1 MSCTTRH
8 GQYSSFFVGW
18 LKGYLTYMKLKFT
31 FILICLF
38 AGLLCKAQIQ
48 FIDEQNKLPIP
59 SVNVYD
65 GTGGLI
71 GFTNKNGVVRFLDN
85 GVKKQ
90 KLPLAVT
97 VQHISYETKSIS
109 LASLDGKQMY
119 SLAPRPLVLNEVA
132 VNTKPKEVVVL
143 KGYFRSLETFNHQHK
158 YFADGIV
165 EFFIPLK
172 KGKTKYRMVDYRVF
186 IDSTVVKDYNAK
198 MGPFFQIPR
207 FTEID
212 SRKLADRLNDLV
224 KENDRSNRIRLLKK
238 GNEVGYLTTDA
249 DRSNVQLYLD
259 KVLPDTVVNEKLFS
273 LEAKTFHE
281 VTIENYNAT
290 ELNSIT
296 PFNLTALYQ
305 NIVASLKRKKEYGHI
320 PCEMLNEFYIME
332 SRYITEEEYK
342 SNQKGLMKSIYT
354 TPQKSNCKTRFWE
367 KLEDYHIPVI
377 NDGLAKQL
385 GEDLQLIH

>member
-1 MSCTTRH
+1 M
-8 GQYSSFFVGW
+8 
-18 LKGYLTYMKLKFT
+18 
-31 FILICLF
+31 
-38 AGLLCKAQIQ
+38 
-48 FIDEQNKLPIP
+48 PIP

-109 LASLDGKQMY
+109 LASLDDKQMY

-212 SRKLADRLNDLV
+212 GRKLTDHLNDLV
-224 KENDRSNRIRLLKK
+224 MEEDSSNRIRLLKK
-238 GNEVGYLTTDA
+238 GYEVGYLTIDA
-249 DRSNVQLYLD
+249 GRSDIQLYLD

-273 LEAKTFHE
+273 IEAKTFHD
-281 VTIENYNAT
+281 VTIENYSGA
-290 ELNSIT
+290 ELKTIT
-296 PFNLTALYQ
+296 PFNLTSIYQ
-305 NIVASLKRKKEYGHI
+305 NIVASLKRKSEYGHI
-320 PCEMLNEFYIME
+320 PCEIINELYIVE
-332 SRYITEEEYK
+332 SGYITSEEYK
-342 SNQKGLMKSIYT
+342 SNQKNLLSSIYS
-354 TPQKSNCKTRFWE
+354 TPKKSNYKKRFWE
-367 KLEDYHIPVI
+367 TLEEYHISPI
-377 NDGLAKQL
+377 NDGLARHL
-385 GEDLQLIH
+385 GESLKLIN

>member
-1 MSCTTRH
+1 MSI
-8 GQYSSFFVGW
+8 
-18 LKGYLTYMKLKFT
+18 KFT

-48 FIDEQNKLPIP
+48 FVGAQNKLPIP
-59 SVNVYD
+59 SLNIYNEK
-65 GTGGLI
+65 GALI
-71 GFTNKNGVVRFLDN
+71 GFTDKTGVTQFLDN

-90 KLPLAVT
+90 KLPLAIT
-97 VQHISYETKSIS
+97 VQHISYETKTFS
-109 LASLDGKQMY
+109 LVSLDDKQLY
-119 SLAPRPLVLNEVA
+119 FLEPRAQFLKEVT
-132 VNTKPKEVVVL
+132 VNAKPKEVVVL
-143 KGYFRSLETFNHQHK
+143 KGYFRSLETFDHQHK
-158 YFADGIV
+158 YFSDGIV
-165 EFFIPLK
+165 EFYIPLK
-172 KGKTKYRMVDYRVF
+172 KGKPKYRLVDYRVF
-186 IDSTVVKDYNAK
+186 VDSTVAKDYTAK
-198 MGPFFQIPR
+198 MRSFFQIPR
-207 FTEID
+207 ITEID
-212 SRKLADRLNDLV
+212 SRKLTDRLNDLV
-224 KENDRSNRIRLLKK
+224 KENDRSNRISLLKK

-320 PCEMLNEFYIME
+320 PCEVLNEFYVME
-332 SRYITEEEYK
+332 NWYITEEEYK
-342 SNQKGLMKSIYT
+342 SNQKGLAKSIYT
-354 TPQKSNCKTRFWE
+354 TLPKSNYKTRFWE

-385 GEDLQLIH
+385 GENLQLIN